1 MMGSHRKH
9 IAICVGLMVVGAAA
23 VVAGLG
29 ALQVLAAAGCT
40 LMMGAMLWMM
50 VRGMRS

>member
-1 MMGSHRKH
+1 MTGGHGRH
-9 IAICVGLMVVGAAA
+9 IAICVGLMIVGAAA

-29 ALQVLAAAGCT
+29 AVQVLAAAGCM